1 MGKEPGV
8 VSLDTLG
15 GKGTDEILTQLIK
28 YANSFFYRVFFLV
41 IIIIIIK
48 ISSPDRVLTAKL
60 CKTVQQTISEHYNLM

>member
-28 YANSFFYRVFFLV
+28 YANSFFYSVFFFFFGTVSL
-41 IIIIIIK
+41 K
-48 ISSPDRVLTAKL
+48 SKL
-60 CKTVQQTISEHYNLM
+60 HLNVDECR

>member
-28 YANSFFYRVFFLV
+28 YANSFFYRVFFFFFFV
-41 IIIIIIK
+41 TKSKIK
-48 ISSPDRVLTAKL
+48 TSFECR
-60 CKTVQQTISEHYNLM
+60 

>member
-28 YANSFFYRVFFLV
+28 YANSFFYRVFFFFFCNSKSK
-41 IIIIIIK
+41 IK
-48 ISSPDRVLTAKL
+48 TSFECR
-60 CKTVQQTISEHYNLM
+60 

>member
-28 YANSFFYRVFFLV
+28 YANSFFYRVFFFFFFVTVSL
-41 IIIIIIK
+41 K
-48 ISSPDRVLTAKL
+48 SKL
-60 CKTVQQTISEHYNLM
+60 HLNVDECR

>member
-28 YANSFFYRVFFLV
+28 YANSFFYSFFFFFVTVSL
-41 IIIIIIK
+41 K
-48 ISSPDRVLTAKL
+48 SKL
-60 CKTVQQTISEHYNLM
+60 HLNVDECR